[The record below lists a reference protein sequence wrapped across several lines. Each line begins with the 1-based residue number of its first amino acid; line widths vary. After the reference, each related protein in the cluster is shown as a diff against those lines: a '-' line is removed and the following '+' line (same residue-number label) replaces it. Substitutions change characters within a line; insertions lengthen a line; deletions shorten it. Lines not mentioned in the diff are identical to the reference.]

1 MPELERN
8 EFGYIKRKRRLGDR
22 KAGRRLRTQDPLNG
36 FMPFIMRTRQDAVVY
51 FEDSLD
57 LDAAEAYIREKR
69 NAGLRGFGML
79 HLFIAAYCRVISQ
92 RPALNRFVAGQ
103 RVYARNCIEVVMTVK
118 TRMASDA
125 PESTIKV
132 RLSPLATPED
142 VYHAMNKEIEV
153 VKNAQETGTDKA
165 AKFLVSLPRFLL
177 RFAVSVLRALDYHD
191 LLPMSLVGVSPF
203 HGSLVVTDLGSL
215 GILPVYH
222 HLYNFGDAPAF
233 LAFGAKRREIALD
246 KSGQPYERHMMDYRV
261 TLDERICDGFYS
273 ATSLKYLKVYM
284 KDPKK
289 LDTPPESVVEDID

>member
-1 MPELERN
+1 
-8 EFGYIKRKRRLGDR
+8 
-22 KAGRRLRTQDPLNG
+22 
-36 FMPFIMRTRQDAVVY
+36 
-51 FEDSLD
+51 
-57 LDAAEAYIREKR
+57 
-69 NAGLRGFGML
+69 
-79 HLFIAAYCRVISQ
+79 
-92 RPALNRFVAGQ
+92 
-103 RVYARNCIEVVMTVK
+103 VK